1 MNNERIEKKFV
12 LGKHKEDNL
21 EKILITNGFKKYYF
35 PRQINSLYL
44 DTLNYDYAKD
54 NINGVNERK
63 KIRFRWYND
72 DYENIFLEEKK
83 KRSFLVSKNVKKVP
97 EKFSK
102 QNIIYDLKSYFEKRS
117 NIFNN
122 YNYKLILLTKY
133 FRSYWISHDKKIR
146 ATIDKNL
153 QTSSANN
160 PCKFFQLNE
169 TILEL
174 KFSPLN
180 ENYFRNLF
188 HRKNLNLR
196 SKKFSKYLQS
206 FEHIE
211 NSGLII

>member
-102 QNIIYDLKSYFEKRS
+102 QNIIYDLKDYFEKRS

-196 SKKFSKYLQS
+196 SKKFSKYLKS
-206 FEHIE
+206 FELLE

>member
-102 QNIIYDLKSYFEKRS
+102 QNIIYDLKDYFEKRS

-206 FEHIE
+206 FELLE

>member
-21 EKILITNGFKKYYF
+21 EKILINNDFKKYYF

-206 FEHIE
+206 FELLE